1 MFGIEFE
8 ICVLKPQLGY
18 IKIIQ
23 KSELT
28 ALHHDP
34 GKTLILRLKLIKR
47 KVYENTAAEYFSASQ
62 VFSVYQ
68 KVQSVF

>member
-23 KSELT
+23 KSELI

-34 GKTLILRLKLIKR
+34 GKALILRLKLMKR
-47 KVYENTAAEYFSASQ
+47 KVYENIAAKYFSACL
-62 VFSVYQ
+62 VLPDRI
-68 KVQSVF
+68 